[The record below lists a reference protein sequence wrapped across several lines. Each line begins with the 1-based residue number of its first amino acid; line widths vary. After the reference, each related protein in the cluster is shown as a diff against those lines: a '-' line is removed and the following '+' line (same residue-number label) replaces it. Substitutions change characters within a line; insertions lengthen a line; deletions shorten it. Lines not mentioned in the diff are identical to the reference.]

1 MATKQAEPQFEEL
14 STKQIEKV
22 ARMPIIETRV
32 SLSKDRRYVIH
43 RTEIVDIK
51 PTSYWD
57 KVFDEAEA

>member
-1 MATKQAEPQFEEL
+1 MVTEAQAPVFEEL
-14 STKQIEKV
+14 TTKQIEKV

-51 PTSYWD
+51 PASYWE
-57 KVFDEAEA
+57 KVFSEE

>member
-1 MATKQAEPQFEEL
+1 MATQTQTPVFEEL
-14 STKQIEKV
+14 SPKQIEKV

-51 PTSYWD
+51 PTEYWN
-57 KVFDEAEA
+57 KVFSTDE

>member
-1 MATKQAEPQFEEL
+1 MATEAQAYEEL
-14 STKQIEKV
+14 SPKQIEKV

-51 PTSYWD
+51 PASYWD
-57 KVFDEAEA
+57 KVFSVES

>member
-1 MATKQAEPQFEEL
+1 MATETEPVFEEL
-14 STKQIEKV
+14 TTKQIEKV

-51 PTSYWD
+51 PTTYWD
-57 KVFDEAEA
+57 KVFEAEA

>member
-1 MATKQAEPQFEEL
+1 MVTEAETPTFEEL
-14 STKQIEKV
+14 TSKQIEKV

-51 PTSYWD
+51 PASYWE
-57 KVFDEAEA
+57 KVFSAE